1 MTVERFST
9 QTTTAAIALQFIEAY
24 DTVDLDA
31 LRALLHPEKFQFS
44 HHNWRAYAA
53 SADEFVA
60 MIGRMA
66 KDVFPGRRYTHIHA
80 MHVIDDVVLL
90 DTSWKGTP
98 IVDLPG
104 ASQAGVEFTQEIK
117 SLIIVEN
124 GLITEIRDHN

>member
-1 MTVERFST
+1 MTFDQFST
-9 QTTTAAIALQFIEAY
+9 PASPAAVALRFVEAY

-44 HHNWRAYAA
+44 HHNWRAYAD
-53 SADEFVA
+53 SADEFVT
-60 MIGRMA
+60 MVGQMA

-80 MHVIDDVVLL
+80 IHAIDDVVLL

-104 ASQAGVEFTQEIK
+104 ASQAGVEFTQQIK
-117 SLIIVEN
+117 SLIIVQD